1 MEFHKDKVYLY
12 LLSNHYCL
20 GFLLLCVFCFYFH
33 FFRQLLICRRFF
45 FSSLLFLTKI
55 WSSIVKIFFK
65 QIIVSNSFYRK
76 TLCSEWYWSIIV
88 SVLLR
93 ERPMPKMAVHF
104 FFIPNCFKNWSLFSH
119 MWVKFSTFVCYY
131 FAVFQWN

>member
-33 FFRQLLICRRFF
+33 FFRQLLICRQFF

-55 WSSIVKIFFK
+55 WSSIVKIFLSK
-65 QIIVSNSFYRK
+65 LLLVIVFTGKRYVQND
-76 TLCSEWYWSIIV
+76 TE
-88 SVLLR
+88 VL
-93 ERPMPKMAVHF
+93 
-104 FFIPNCFKNWSLFSH
+104 
-119 MWVKFSTFVCYY
+119 
-131 FAVFQWN
+131 